1 MVASTNLIISCN
13 FSCLPLKVNPKPKS
27 LRKNHITFLLFSN
40 TSTRKSLNISDSV
53 KPLHIYNNKK
63 GVLQTC
69 YSTLNSDNKS
79 PDDQVL
85 EKDATGGGK
94 EGGRDWTTSILL
106 FVFWGGI
113 IYYVFNLTPDQTP
126 SRDMY
131 FLEKLLYLKGDDGF
145 RMNSV
150 LVSLWYIMG
159 LWPLVYSML
168 LLPTGRSSKTNI
180 PVWPFLILSCFGG
193 AYALLPYFILW
204 TPPPPS
210 VEENELGRWPL
221 NFLESKLTSG
231 EMQFNSVTLQIS
243 LAAGLAIIVNAALNG
258 GDWMEFYQYFRESKF
273 VSVLAFV
280 HTLLSVKAKTDAELT
295 ISILVL
301 CAFMYC
307 IVTVVV
313 FVKID
318 ANLPSSPVS
327 QIHITCLDFTLL
339 SAFGPFWVYNDMTAR
354 KWYDKGS
361 WLLLISLVPFLGPAL
376 YLVLRPSLSEM
387 PVSQSSTSSEE
398 Q

>member
-27 LRKNHITFLLFSN
+27 LRKTHITFLLFSN
-40 TSTRKSLNISDSV
+40 TSTRKSLNISDSA
-53 KPLHIYNNKK
+53 KPLHIYNNNKK

-69 YSTLNSDNKS
+69 YSTLNSDKKS

-85 EKDATGGGK
+85 EKDDTGGGK

-131 FLEKLLYLKGDDGF
+131 FLEKLLNLKGDDGF

-168 LLPTGRSSKTNI
+168 LLPTGSSSKTKI

-204 TPPPPS
+204 TPPPPP

-231 EMQFNSVTLQIS
+231 IS
-243 LAAGLAIIVNAALNG
+243 LAAGLAIILNAALNG

-273 VSVLAFV
+273 
-280 HTLLSVKAKTDAELT
+280 
-295 ISILVL
+295 
-301 CAFMYC
+301 
-307 IVTVVV
+307 
-313 FVKID
+313 
-318 ANLPSSPVS
+318 
-327 QIHITCLDFTLL
+327 IHITCLDFTLL

-354 KWYDKGS
+354 KW
-361 WLLLISLVPFLGPAL
+361 
-376 YLVLRPSLSEM
+376 
-387 PVSQSSTSSEE
+387 
-398 Q
+398 

>member
-13 FSCLPLKVNPKPKS
+13 FSCLPLKVNPKLKS
-27 LRKNHITFLLFSN
+27 LLKTHYTSLLFSN
-40 TSTRKSLNISDSV
+40 TSTRKGLNISNLV
-53 KPLHIYNNKK
+53 EPQYIYNNKK
-63 GVLQTC
+63 GILQTC
-69 YSTLNSDNKS
+69 YSTLNSENKS

-85 EKDATGGGK
+85 DKDATGGGK

-106 FVFWGGI
+106 FVFWGGL

-145 RMNSV
+145 KMNSV

-204 TPPPPS
+204 RPPPPP

-231 EMQFNSVTLQIS
+231 IL
-243 LAAGLAIIVNAALNG
+243 LAAGLTIIVNAALNG
-258 GDWMEFYQYFRESKF
+258 GEWKEFYQYFRESKF
-273 VSVLAFV
+273 
-280 HTLLSVKAKTDAELT
+280 
-295 ISILVL
+295 
-301 CAFMYC
+301 
-307 IVTVVV
+307 
-313 FVKID
+313 
-318 ANLPSSPVS
+318 
-327 QIHITCLDFTLL
+327 IHITCLDFTLL

-387 PVSQSSTSSEE
+387 PVSQSPTSSEE